1 MNTIL
6 PKYPTHPGTL
16 IKDELMEMGNT
27 TQKELAGYLKV
38 TPSYLSEMIN
48 GKRSINASLAI
59 GLEDV
64 FGISAEYWLRF
75 QVQYD
80 LDMLRISRINK
91 STTKKPGQLSLKKEL
106 TA

>member
-16 IKDELMEMGNT
+16 IKDELIEMGNT
-27 TQKELAGYLKV
+27 TQKELAASLGV
-38 TPSYLSEMIN
+38 TPSYLSEVIN
-48 GKRSINASLAI
+48 GKRTVNASLAI
-59 GLEDV
+59 GLEEV

-75 QVQYD
+75 QAKYD

-91 STTKKPGQLSLKKEL
+91 PIAKKSDPISRKKEF
-106 TA
+106 TV